1 MARPTNTQFALAVH
15 LLTLLGG
22 SPDTVLNSEVLADSA
37 GASAVHVRRI
47 LGRLRGAGIV
57 TSRPGVGG
65 GWVLNGCPD
74 EITLAD
80 VWRVVQGDDRVLG
93 LHGASPDCPVGQ
105 RIQRSLVAIDRRA
118 ARAVEDELRGITL
131 GTLVGETTAGQLTD
145 LIASR

>member
-1 MARPTNTQFALAVH
+1 VARPTNTQFALAVH

-22 SPDTVLNSEVLADSA
+22 SPETVLNSEVLADSA

-47 LGRLRGAGIV
+47 LGGLRAAGIV
-57 TSRPGVGG
+57 TSRSGVGG

-74 EITLAD
+74 EVTLAD
-80 VWRVVQGDDRVLG
+80 VWHVVQGEDQVLG

-118 ARAVEDELRGITL
+118 ARAVEEELRGITL
-131 GTLVGETTAGQLTD
+131 GELVGETTAGELTHP
-145 LIASR
+145 ITAR